1 MSVGSTSLKQIR
13 SGKKKKMSHSKFNTW
28 QLQKE
33 PQLVALWF
41 IWFKNLV
48 NHVKIKIRVKL
59 DYHVKVTPK
68 L

>member
-1 MSVGSTSLKQIR
+1 
-13 SGKKKKMSHSKFNTW
+13 MSHSKFNTW